1 MSGPCKATNPIDRC
15 WRCKKNWAR
24 NRKLLAS
31 CVLGFGRK
39 TVGGKFGGYYVVTDP
54 SDNDMVKPKPGTLRH
69 AVIQEGPLWII
80 FARSMVI
87 SLTQELIMTSDKT
100 IDGRGKNIHIS
111 HGCGLTL
118 QFVKNVIIHGLHI
131 HDIRAGSG
139 GMIRDSVKHYGFRTM
154 SDGDAI
160 SVFGS
165 VNIWID
171 HNSLSTAKDGLIDV
185 VEKSTAITISNNHM
199 THHDDVSSDFMLLLS
214 IVSTDLVMLL
224 GASETQ
230 TGDKVMQVTVA
241 FNHFGRGLTQR
252 LPRCR
257 FGFFHVVNN
266 DYTMWT
272 MYAIGGSSNPTIIS
286 QGNRFLAPPTLSSKE
301 VTKRE
306 YAFPNEWQ
314 SWTWRSQGDLFLNGA
329 IFIPSGD
336 QSKMYKV
343 PFSKKDVISAKSGVY
358 AGRLSRYS
366 GALVCTSAKP
376 C

>member
-1 MSGPCKATNPIDRC
+1 MKKLRGALFILFGLFVLAVLAPALDANIAEFDDVWKKRANEAWKAAQEAYHPDPEQVNSHLNHHVHMALAGTNGTRRGLGNGFVMSGPCKATNPIDRC
-15 WRCKKNWAR
+15 WRCKKDWAR
-24 NRKLLAS
+24 NRKRLAS

-54 SDNDMVKPKPGTLRH
+54 SDDDMVKPKPGTLRH

-80 FARSMVI
+80 FGRSM
-87 SLTQELIMTSDKT
+87 
-100 IDGRGKNIHIS
+100 
-111 HGCGLTL
+111 
-118 QFVKNVIIHGLHI
+118 
-131 HDIRAGSG
+131 
-139 GMIRDSVKHYGFRTM
+139 
-154 SDGDAI
+154 
-160 SVFGS
+160 
-165 VNIWID
+165 
-171 HNSLSTAKDGLIDV
+171 
-185 VEKSTAITISNNHM
+185 
-199 THHDDVSSDFMLLLS
+199 
-214 IVSTDLVMLL
+214 VMLL

-230 TGDKVMQVTVA
+230 TGDKVMQITVA

-286 QGNRFLAPPTLSSKE
+286 QGNRFVAPPTLSSKE

-314 SWTWRSQGDLFLNGA
+314 SWAWRSQGDLFLNGA

-336 QSKMYKV
+336 QSKNYKV
-343 PFSKKDVISAKSGVY
+343 PFSKREVISAKSGVY